1 MSLKDIF
8 REISDF
14 SVEPKKIQWIR
25 NIFLGS
31 PEKTEIS
38 LNISF
43 RDILQV
49 TKNTSSYVNAICIL
63 VCGKSLHAA
72 EQ

>member
-1 MSLKDIF
+1 MLYEASQ
-8 REISDF
+8 
-14 SVEPKKIQWIR
+14 KKIQWIR

-49 TKNTSSYVNAICIL
+49 TKTHLAMLMQSVY
-63 VCGKSLHAA
+63 
-72 EQ
+72 